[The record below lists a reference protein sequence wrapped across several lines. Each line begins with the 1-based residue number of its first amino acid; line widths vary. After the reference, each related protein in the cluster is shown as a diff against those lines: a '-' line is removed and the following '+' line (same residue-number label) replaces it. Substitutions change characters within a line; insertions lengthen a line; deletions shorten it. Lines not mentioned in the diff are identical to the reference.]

1 MIYIYAS
8 HYSWMTSD
16 MDAAYAFT
24 SFLESMGYSV
34 NTVIVRRHED
44 VKTPETIVSVPVM
57 SLN

>member
-16 MDAAYAFT
+16 LDAAYAFT
-24 SFLESMGYSV
+24 SFLESMGY
-34 NTVIVRRHED
+34 E
-44 VKTPETIVSVPVM
+44 VKTKIDRSISAPDYISIT

>member
-8 HYSWMTSD
+8 NYSWMTSD

-24 SFLESMGYSV
+24 SFLESMGYEVKS
-34 NTVIVRRHED
+34 IVDREAQ
-44 VKTPETIVSVPVM
+44 VPDYISIT